1 MNDASREL
9 HGLAGP
15 TVIPRKKWRISLVWL
30 VPVIAALIGLS
41 MLVQTWMT
49 EGPVISITFHTAAGL
64 EEGKTLV
71 KYKDVNVGTVT
82 AIGLSEDG
90 SRVVATVALD
100 KDAASLA
107 REDSRLSL
115 IHI

>member
-49 EGPVISITFHTAAGL
+49 EG
-64 EEGKTLV
+64 
-71 KYKDVNVGTVT
+71 
-82 AIGLSEDG
+82 
-90 SRVVATVALD
+90 
-100 KDAASLA
+100 
-107 REDSRLSL
+107 LSL